1 MRLLL
6 LVLAGG
12 SLFAQLPPHASILD
26 SHNCYPYK
34 GQWANRIERAL
45 STGFPVAIEQD
56 IAWDNGR
63 VVVSHSAKTV
73 GTEPLLRD
81 YFFERVRPIMEKAL
95 RDNDQEKWPL
105 IVLHFDFKDNSTP
118 LLRAV
123 WSLLQQYDGWYST
136 AVKSADSRQMSPLD
150 RKPLLI
156 LTEDNDNQEEVFFH
170 AVPVGGK
177 LRLFGSARKVEVDK
191 KQLATAPPSQLLPDP
206 PTNYRRW
213 WNNAWNIVEDG
224 GQHQAGDWTEADDQR
239 LRALVDYAHQ
249 RGYWIRFYTLDGFG
263 PGENTGGWDE
273 NYNFGSKDAVLLRW
287 KAAIAAGVDL
297 IATDQYEALRAA
309 M

>member
-1 MRLLL
+1 LRLLL
-6 LVLAGG
+6 LVLTAG
-12 SLFAQLPPHASILD
+12 SLFAQLPPHAPILD

-95 RDNDQEKWPL
+95 QDNDQDKWPL

-123 WSLLQQYDGWYST
+123 WNLLQQYDGWYST
-136 AVKSADSRQMSPLD
+136 AVKTADSRQMSPLD

-191 KQLATAPPSQLLPDP
+191 KQFATAPPSQLLPEP

-224 GQHQAGDWTEADDQR
+224 GQHLAGDWTAADDRR

-263 PGENTGGWDE
+263 PDENTGGWDDS
-273 NYNFGSKDAVLLRW
+273 YNFGSKDAVMLRW
-287 KAAIAAGVDL
+287 KAALAAGVDL